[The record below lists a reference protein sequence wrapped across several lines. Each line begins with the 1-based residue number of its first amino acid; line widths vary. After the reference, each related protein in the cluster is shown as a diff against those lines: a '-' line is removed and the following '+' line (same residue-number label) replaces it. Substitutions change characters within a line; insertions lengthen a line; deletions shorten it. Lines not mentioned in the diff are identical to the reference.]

1 MLQIIRYKKTVNL
14 TITYE
19 KYKKITPELTICNFN
34 IQFYSSLTFKQWM
47 QIPSQLTKAF
57 RRFRIETPL

>member
-1 MLQIIRYKKTVNL
+1 
-14 TITYE
+14 
-19 KYKKITPELTICNFN
+19 
-34 IQFYSSLTFKQWM
+34 M